1 MESSRFNQLLA
12 AFVGKRVV
20 VLGDCML
27 DEYIWGRVSRISP
40 EAPVMVIEEERTTHT
55 PGGASNVA
63 ANLAAMEASASII
76 AVVGLDMMAERLCR
90 ELDRQR
96 VRHDGLVSLA
106 DRPTTVKTRII
117 AHSQQVVRVDRE
129 DCRPIAEE
137 DENSLLQEVAAA
149 VENADVLIFSDYS
162 KGVLTERLVAATA
175 RLAREAGRL

>member
-1 MESSRFNQLLA
+1 MESSRFNELLA
-12 AFVGKRVV
+12 AFEGKRVV

-55 PGGASNVA
+55 AGGASNVA
-63 ANLAAMEASASII
+63 ANLAAMDAVASII
-76 AVVGLDMMAERLCR
+76 AVVGLDMMSERLRR

-96 VRHDGLVSLA
+96 VRHDGLVALA

-129 DCRPIAEE
+129 DRRPISPGDEE
-137 DENSLLQEVAAA
+137 SLLQEVATAI
-149 VENADVLIFSDYS
+149 ETADALLFSDYS
-162 KGVLTERLVAATA
+162 KGVLTEGLVAAS
-175 RLAREAGRL
+175 AGRAKEA